1 MKSHDNKIFYWM
13 GLNNVKILKFYA
25 VLFFYLLKKLE
36 VMSIELN
43 VNKLQDLSL
52 KTKVDDE
59 QEEILR
65 ENTRRFCLFPI
76 KYHEVK
82 EKNKIVFS
90 LLFLLKCFSFC
101 RFGNSIRRQKHL
113 FGQLKK

>member
-1 MKSHDNKIFYWM
+1 
-13 GLNNVKILKFYA
+13 
-25 VLFFYLLKKLE
+25 
-36 VMSIELN
+36 MSIELN

-52 KTKVDDE
+52 KNKVDDE

-82 EKNKIVFS
+82 EKNKNVFFFFFV
-90 LLFLLKCFSFC
+90 LFC
-101 RFGNSIRRQKHL
+101 
-113 FGQLKK
+113 